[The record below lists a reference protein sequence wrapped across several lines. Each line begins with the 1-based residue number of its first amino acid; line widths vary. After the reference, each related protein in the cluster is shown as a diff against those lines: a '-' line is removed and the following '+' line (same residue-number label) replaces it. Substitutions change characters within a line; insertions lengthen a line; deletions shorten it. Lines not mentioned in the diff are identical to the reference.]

1 MDKPNRKEWPDY
13 YKRIL
18 EPIDMRTIERKIKGD
33 KYPKI
38 EDLLEDFYLM
48 FENARYFNEPGSQ
61 VRLLSTLRLS
71 KANRNRVCLVIL
83 EKTS

>member
-1 MDKPNRKEWPDY
+1 MLTEMFMDKPSRKEWPDY

-33 KYPKI
+33 KYRKI

-61 VRLLSTLRLS
+61 VGLLSTLRL
-71 KANRNRVCLVIL
+71 N
-83 EKTS
+83 